1 MRNPLTAT
9 AALVA
14 AAAALCIAPLLAH
27 ADEPVLQV
35 AQVADGSLVLYSED
49 LYQGGRQVFEAE
61 QSNLSGAGWN
71 NQAESL
77 SIRPGDIW
85 EICAET
91 EFKDCRRIEAN
102 VPDLGKLGLNKKISS
117 IRPIKQIDPTFVKP
131 LEGRTAG
138 FFPTPRANDAPVA
151 ACPSGGTSKKCVQK
165 QANQFCADNGYKD
178 SAYFVNNEGVLEE
191 VVCKR

>member
-1 MRNPLTAT
+1 MRIPLTAT

-27 ADEPVLQV
+27 ADEPALQL
-35 AQVADGSLVLYSED
+35 AQAADGSLVLYSED
-49 LYQGGRQVFEAE
+49 LYQGSRQAFEAE

-138 FFPTPRANDAPVA
+138 FFPTPRANDAPIA

-178 SAYFVNNEGVLEE
+178 SAYFVNNEGV
-191 VVCKR
+191 